1 MYKLLAAVL
10 LLTVG
15 SAATAAQGAANP
27 PVSPTAPGSNAAS
40 AELADGEVRRV
51 DRETRKITLRHG
63 EIKSL
68 DMPPMT
74 MVFRVSDDALLEK
87 LKPGDRV
94 RFNAQLVDGNY
105 TVTRIEALP

>member
-68 DMPPMT
+68 GCFASAT
-74 MVFRVSDDALLEK
+74 MRCSKSSSRAT
-87 LKPGDRV
+87 GS
-94 RFNAQLVDGNY
+94 AS
-105 TVTRIEALP
+105 THSWSTATTR